1 MPKFRTKIWLLA
13 GLCIVLALTACSP
26 NAELISPTPT
36 KIQPASGMGGMSG
49 TVLNSKE
56 LWKDRNDIY
65 VFAAPFTGDDQ
76 GQGIYVLEPS
86 IHPHTELDANGL
98 FQMADMPPGKYVL
111 VIGPS
116 PEEALV
122 FKDGDKTRVIDVPE
136 GEVTDVGEITLKW

>member
-1 MPKFRTKIWLLA
+1 MPKFITKIWLLA
-13 GLCIVLALTACSP
+13 GLCILLALSACSP
-26 NAELISPTPT
+26 RAEISSPTPT
-36 KIQPASGMGGMSG
+36 KIQPKAGMGGLRG

-56 LWKDRNDIY
+56 LWKDRTDIY

-86 IHPHTELDANGL
+86 IHPHSELDPNGL
-98 FQMADMPPGKYVL
+98 FQLTDMPPGKYVL

-122 FKDGDKTRVIDVPE
+122 YKDGDKTRVIEVPE
-136 GEVTDVGEITLKW
+136 GEVVDIGEITLKW